1 MSEITNS
8 KIEFVNWWRKRR
20 ELNLVLFNGV
30 DRCAKKWNS
39 KQFHAVL
46 WGTLL
51 PMLLLLLLDLLQ
63 LWFLEAAEISCG
75 VQSRKNRKKQ
85 TQITKSQKSWRK
97 HEHKFVYSTGFSVL
111 TNTYSCIEQ
120 EAMRKRDSQFFYESP
135 LADSF
140 LSGGALRMNY
150 QNFICFAFSSN
161 W

>member
-1 MSEITNS
+1 MVWIDVP
-8 KIEFVNWWRKRR
+8 K
-20 ELNLVLFNGV
+20 NGTV
-30 DRCAKKWNS
+30 SSFMQSFEVPFCRCCYFFCWICSNCGS
-39 KQFHAVL
+39 LKQH
-46 WGTLL
+46 
-51 PMLLLLLLDLLQ
+51 
-63 LWFLEAAEISCG
+63 EISCG